1 MFCNRQ
7 NLRFSVIGDKSRLPQ
22 PLQIAISS
30 VEESSKTN
38 RGTHFVMLL
47 SYSGRHDIIEASK
60 KIASKIEHG
69 ILQATDISEST
80 FETLLQTNII
90 TELPN
95 PDLLIQTS
103 GELRM
108 SNFMLW
114 QLAYTEFYFSNK
126 LFPDFKEVDFIEAL
140 STFERRQRRYGGRV
154 K

>member
-1 MFCNRQ
+1 MFCDRH
-7 NLRFSVIGDKSRLPQ
+7 NLRFSIIGDKSRLPQ

-30 VEESSKTN
+30 AEESSKTK
-38 RGTHFVMLL
+38 RGTHFVMAL

-60 KIASKIEHG
+60 KISSKVEHG
-69 ILQATDISEST
+69 ILQATDINEST
-80 FETLLQTNII
+80 FGKLLQTNTI
-90 TELPN
+90 TEFPN
-95 PDLLIQTS
+95 PDLLIRTS

-126 LFPDFKEVDFIEAL
+126 LFPDFKEADFTEAL
-140 STFERRQRRYGGRV
+140 STFERRQRCYGGRM